1 MLRLFVALPLPPD
14 TRTRL
19 SLLGG
24 GVPGARWTPPDSLHL
39 TLRFI
44 GEIDGG
50 AAQECAEALESVR
63 VPPFALTLSGLET
76 FGQGEAARVLWV
88 GVEREP
94 ALLDLRERVESA
106 LRLAGI
112 APDAQKYIPHITLAR
127 LKKPSVG
134 ALMRQIA
141 AHSPVRVGPVAFDRF
156 ILYSSWSH
164 ADGPFYREEA
174 VYPLGDIEDQDYG

>member
-1 MLRLFVALPLPPD
+1 MLRLFVALPLPPEV
-14 TRTRL
+14 RTRL
-19 SLLGG
+19 TLLGG
-24 GVPGARWTPPDSLHL
+24 GVPGARWMPPESLHL

-44 GEIDGG
+44 GEVDGG
-50 AAQECAEALESVR
+50 TAQDIAEALDGIDA
-63 VPPFALTLSGLET
+63 PPFALTLAGIDT

-94 ALLDLRERVESA
+94 ALLELRERVESA
-106 LRLAGI
+106 LRFAGI
-112 APDAQKYIPHITLAR
+112 APDAQKYIPHVTLAR

-141 AHSPVRVGPVAFDRF
+141 ANSPLRLGPVAFDRF
-156 ILYSSWSH
+156 ILYSSWSQ

-174 VYPLGDIEDQDYG
+174 VYPLEEETNG

>member
-1 MLRLFVALPLPPD
+1 MLRLFVALPLPPEV
-14 TRTRL
+14 RTRL

-24 GVPGARWTPPDSLHL
+24 GVPGARWIPPESLHL
-39 TLRFI
+39 TLRFV
-44 GEIDGG
+44 GEVDGG
-50 AAQECAEALESVR
+50 TAQDIAEALDGIDA
-63 VPPFALTLSGLET
+63 PPFALTLTGIDT

-94 ALLDLRERVESA
+94 ALLELRERVESA
-106 LRLAGI
+106 LRFAGI
-112 APDAQKYIPHITLAR
+112 APDPQKYIPHVTLAR

-141 AHSPVRVGPVAFDRF
+141 ANSPLRIGPVAFDRF
-156 ILYSSWSH
+156 ILYSSWSQ

-174 VYPLGDIEDQDYG
+174 VYSLEEDLNG

>member
-14 TRTRL
+14 VRTRL
-19 SLLGG
+19 ALLGG
-24 GVPGARWTPPDSLHL
+24 GVPGARWMPTESLHL

-44 GEIDGG
+44 GEVDGG
-50 AAQECAEALESVR
+50 TAQDIAEALDGIDAL
-63 VPPFALTLSGLET
+63 PFALTLTGIDT

-94 ALLDLRERVESA
+94 ALLELRERVESA
-106 LRLAGI
+106 LRFAGI
-112 APDAQKYIPHITLAR
+112 APDAQKYIPHVTLAR

-141 AHSPVRVGPVAFDRF
+141 ANSPLRIGPVTFDRF
-156 ILYSSWSH
+156 ILYSSWSQ
-164 ADGPFYREEA
+164 AEGPFYREEA
-174 VYPLGDIEDQDYG
+174 VYPLEEDAND

>member
-1 MLRLFVALPLPPD
+1 MLRLFVALPLPPE

-24 GVPGARWTPPDSLHL
+24 GVPGARWLPQQSLHL
-39 TLRFI
+39 TVRFI
-44 GEIDGG
+44 GEVDGG
-50 AAQECAEALESVR
+50 VAQEIAEALDSVR
-63 VPPFALTLSGLET
+63 VAPFTLTLNGLET

-112 APDAQKYIPHITLAR
+112 APDTQKYVPHVTLAR

-141 AHSPVRVGPVAFDRF
+141 AHSPLRVGPLAFDRF
-156 ILYSSWSH
+156 ILYSSWSQ

-174 VYPLGDIEDQDYG
+174 VYPLDEDENG